1 MTEKATQ
8 LSRQDLFKKMAHDA
22 LMSVLIPIMP
32 DDETLDRLHQAVQVV
47 NLEPLAKEFDRVM
60 TADGTDWKKI
70 RKVDSFLRS
79 KDYMEVN
86 GRYAVVQ
93 AELQDQVGLM
103 LQALYSVVVPEDKR
117 PKQEETAK
125 VSEEAVE
132 S

>member
-8 LSRQDLFKKMAHDA
+8 LSRQDLFKQMAHDA
-22 LMSVLIPIMP
+22 LMSVLVPIMP
-32 DDETLDRLHQAVQVV
+32 DEDTLDRLYQAVQVV

-103 LQALYSVVVPEDKR
+103 LQALYSVVVPEEKR
-117 PKQEETAK
+117 PKQEAPSEPA
-125 VSEEAVE
+125 EEAVE